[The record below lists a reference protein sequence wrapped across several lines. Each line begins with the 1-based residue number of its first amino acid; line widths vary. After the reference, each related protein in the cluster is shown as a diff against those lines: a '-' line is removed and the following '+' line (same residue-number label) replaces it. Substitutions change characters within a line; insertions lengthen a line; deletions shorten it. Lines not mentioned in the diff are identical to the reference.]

1 MKLAARSAAAPASPG
16 AAGQSSGPQ
25 RFVEFS
31 LAAPLRIPEAA
42 AGAKGATP

>member
-1 MKLAARSAAAPASPG
+1 L
-16 AAGQSSGPQ
+16 GPQ

-31 LAAPLRIPEAA
+31 LSAPLRIPEAV